1 MFEENARVTKCKLTL
16 SGGHARLRNACGLW
30 ISALDLQHF
39 HLQKLSTNQ
48 FKASEDSCML
58 DMI

>member
-1 MFEENARVTKCKLTL
+1 MFEENASVTKCKLTF

-30 ISALDLQHF
+30 TSALDLQHF

-48 FKASEDSCML
+48 FKASED
-58 DMI
+58 